1 MLPGDLKL
9 CVIIMIDHL
18 IAIIIVALE
27 IHKKY
32 LTAILEVHCKQLYL
46 YENVK
51 TL

>member
-1 MLPGDLKL
+1 MFPGGLKL

-27 IHKKY
+27 FHKKY
-32 LTAILEVHCKQLYL
+32 LAAILNVHCKQLYL
-46 YENVK
+46 YVNVK